1 MAKSHKTDAEDMPVE
16 MEPDEKDKE
25 RATQFYLEAFEPYI
39 RNCISMSDLKKL
51 IFCYKPFKTGK
62 DIYT

>member
-1 MAKSHKTDAEDMPVE
+1 MAESHMTDAEDMPVE

-25 RATQFYLEAFEPYI
+25 SAIGFYLEAFEPYI
-39 RNCISMSDLKKL
+39 RNCFSMSDLKKL
-51 IFCYKPFKTGK
+51 IICYKRFNTGK